1 MGPKAR
7 ATISLAI
14 AVALG
19 LATSAEMPAQ
29 VASWEP
35 EPARQHPFD
44 LTIREIM
51 RGPELVG
58 QAPEDVRWTDD
69 GAWLYFRWLPGGSD
83 WQAERELYRVRV
95 PGGGPEPVPESE
107 RDSVEVLVASGDVSP
122 DGAFRVVERDGD
134 LYLVDRAAQTAR
146 RLTDT
151 REAERS
157 PRFTADGRGVL
168 YRSADDLY
176 ELRLE
181 GGAIRQLTDIR
192 SGPAPR
198 DDEEAE
204 GHRKFL
210 EEQQLEL
217 FEHVRRQAALEDSAE
232 AREDRADDRPEPVY
246 LDDER
251 VASLDPSPDGTN
263 VLLVARTAADE
274 ARDTRVPEWITR
286 SGYTTDRSA
295 RSKVGDAT
303 DASRVGLLRTATG
316 ELTWLDPRPEGF
328 EGDVRVSARGW
339 NDAGSHG
346 LVVARSD
353 DDEHRFLYA
362 VEAATGKTTLLDAL
376 HDEAWVGGP
385 CGFGCVGWL
394 PGSRTAWFVSEA
406 TGYAHLYLVEADGS
420 NRRALTSGSWEVRGV
435 ELPEVNGKRDR
446 FLLRTSEAS
455 PFDERLA
462 WLDVHGGALDYPY
475 EGRGHFEGFP
485 SPSGSRM
492 AVIRSTANRPPE
504 LYVSDKEA
512 EAPDASAALVP
523 VTESPTERWRSFPWI
538 EPEIVRFRGDDG
550 VAVPARVYRPADL
563 GAEPNGAGVIF
574 VHGAGYLQNVHNGW
588 SSYFREYMFHHFL
601 AAAGYTVLDIDY
613 RGSAGYG
620 RDWRTAIRGHMGGRD
635 LADQVDGARYL
646 VEHEGVDPERVG
658 IYGGSYGGFITLMA
672 LFTAGDTFRAGAA
685 LRSVTD
691 WAHYND
697 GYTSNILDDPD
708 EDPDA
713 YRRSSPIYFAEN
725 LRPDQ
730 HLLILHGMVDTN
742 VQFSDVA
749 RLAQRLIELGKENWE
764 LAVYPAEGHAFEA
777 PSAWTDEYR
786 RIFELFERTI
796 GASRT

>member
-1 MGPKAR
+1 MMGLNAKA
-7 ATISLAI
+7 TMPLAAA
-14 AVALG
+14 AVLG
-19 LATSAEMPAQ
+19 FAASAELPAQ
-29 VASWEP
+29 VATWEP
-35 EPARQHPFD
+35 EPARQFPFD

-51 RGPELVG
+51 RGSELVG
-58 QAPEDVRWTDD
+58 LAPEDVRWTDD
-69 GAWLYFRWLPGGSD
+69 GAWLYFTWLPGGSD
-83 WQAERELYRVRV
+83 WQADRELYRVRV
-95 PGGGPEPVPESE
+95 PGGEPEPVPEGE
-107 RDSVEVLVASGDVSP
+107 RDSVDVLLAGGDVSP
-122 DGAFRVVERDGD
+122 DGAFRVVENDGD
-134 LYLVDRAAQTAR
+134 LYLVDRAAQTSR

-157 PRFTADGRGVL
+157 PRFTVDGQGVL
-168 YRSADDLY
+168 YRSGDDLF
-176 ELRLE
+176 ELSLE
-181 GGAIRQLTDIR
+181 GGEIRQLTDIR

-198 DDEEAE
+198 DDEEPE
-204 GHRKFL
+204 GHRRFL

-232 AREDRADDRPEPVY
+232 AREDRAGEHPEPVH
-246 LDDER
+246 LAAIER
-251 VASLDPSPDGTN
+251 VATLEPSRDGGH
-263 VLLVARTAADE
+263 VLLVVRTPAEE
-274 ARDTRVPEWITR
+274 ARDTSVPEWITR
-286 SGYTTDRSA
+286 SGYTTDRTA
-295 RSKVGDAT
+295 RSKVGDAA
-303 DASRVGLLRTATG
+303 DASRVGLLRTETG
-316 ELTWLDPRPEGF
+316 ELTWLDPRPDGF
-328 EGDVRVSARGW
+328 EEEVRVSARGW
-339 NDAGSHG
+339 NDAGTHG

-362 VEAATGKTTLLDAL
+362 VEAATGQLTLLDAL

-394 PGSRTAWFVSEA
+394 PGTRTAWFVSEA
-406 TGYAHLYLVEADGS
+406 TGYAHLYLVEADGR
-420 NRRALTSGSWEVRGV
+420 NRRALTSGSWEVRAV
-435 ELPEVNGKRDR
+435 ELPEANGTRDR

-462 WLDVHGGALDYPY
+462 WLDVRGGALEYPI
-475 EGRGHFEGFP
+475 EGRGHYEGFP
-485 SPSGSRM
+485 SPAGSRM
-492 AVIRSTANRPPE
+492 AVIRGTANRPPE
-504 LYVSDKEA
+504 LFIL
-512 EAPDASAALVP
+512 DADGTGQAALTRI
-523 VTESPTERWRSFPWI
+523 TESPTEDWRSFPWI
-538 EPEIVRFRGDDG
+538 EPEIVSVRADDG
-550 VAVPARVYRPADL
+550 VAVPARIYRPADL
-563 GAEPNGAGVIF
+563 DAEPNGAGVIF

-620 RDWRTAIRGHMGGRD
+620 RDWRTAIHRHMGGRD

-697 GYTSNILDDPD
+697 GYTSNILNDPD

-742 VQFSDVA
+742 VQFSDVV

-796 GASRT
+796 GEPRT